1 MDNESLVLKI
11 NDLEH
16 EVGSLKHRM
25 KTVEEETHTIQNLAM
40 SVQELALNM
49 KNMLD
54 EQKEQNKRLSVLEQL
69 PAKRWNSLTTTI
81 ITALASGIVG
91 VLAGAVFSLL

>member
-1 MDNESLVLKI
+1 MDGDILLKI

-25 KTVEEETHTIQNLAM
+25 DKVEEKTDDIQSLAM

-54 EQKEQNKRLSVLEQL
+54 EQKSQNKRLCALEQI
-69 PAKRWNSLTTTI
+69 PAKRWNNLTATI

-91 VLAGAVFSLL
+91 AVLGAVFSLL

>member
-1 MDNESLVLKI
+1 MNDEAILLKL

-16 EVGSLKHRM
+16 ETGSLKHRM
-25 KTVEEETHTIQNLAM
+25 KTVEEKSDDIQRLAM

-69 PAKRWNSLTTTI
+69 PAKRWNNLTATI

-91 VLAGAVFSLL
+91 VIVGAVFSLL

>member
-1 MDNESLVLKI
+1 MDEDTLLKI

-25 KTVEEETHTIQNLAM
+25 KKVEEKTDTIQSLAM

-49 KNMLD
+49 KNMID
-54 EQKEQNKRLSVLEQL
+54 EQKNQSDRLRALEQM
-69 PAKRWNSLTTTI
+69 PIKRWNNLTQTI
-81 ITALASGIVG
+81 ITALTSGVIG
-91 VLAGAVFSLL
+91 AILGAVFSLL